1 MVSHI
6 NQLTLCY
13 DFVAAAGGQMTKLEA
28 DRSKQK
34 KLQLKKTDEGQR
46 GRRLGGERGVVVD
59 QDDGGGLFRLL
70 PDGLRSGN
78 RPLLSHSRQ
87 GPSQSYHP
95 YSQVR
100 NYIKKGTGLEASWC

>member
-34 KLQLKKTDEGQR
+34 KQQLKKTDED
-46 GRRLGGERGVVVD
+46 EDFGVNGV
-59 QDDGGGLFRLL
+59 
-70 PDGLRSGN
+70 
-78 RPLLSHSRQ
+78 
-87 GPSQSYHP
+87 
-95 YSQVR
+95 
-100 NYIKKGTGLEASWC
+100 